1 MAVLSQDSH
10 GHEPS
15 VLVLD
20 LGTSQVLL
28 NVGDE
33 DRKHKLVSELRED
46 MADVLFG
53 AERNIVLG
61 DDFIIQLLRPLFH

>member
-1 MAVLSQDSH
+1 M
-10 GHEPS
+10 
-15 VLVLD
+15 LVLD

>member
-1 MAVLSQDSH
+1 M
-10 GHEPS
+10 
-15 VLVLD
+15 LVLD

-33 DRKHKLVSELRED
+33 DRKHKLVSEFRED

-53 AERNIVLG
+53 AERNVVLG
-61 DDFIIQLLRPLFH
+61 DDFIIQLLRPLLN

>member
-1 MAVLSQDSH
+1 M
-10 GHEPS
+10 
-15 VLVLD
+15 LVLD

-53 AERNIVLG
+53 AKRNIVLG